1 MCCPQMVFFL
11 DSMSGTPYWL
21 QFGTSAKDQQI
32 YGGASAIFFSN
43 HSKHQAPPKKNS
55 IVFYAVFWFEGF
67 VGWLRY
73 GANAMAW
80 NGPLPWVQP
89 SKPVSKPS
97 SSPATQL
104 KDVDQWVGRRPRE
117 GSKGGALGI
126 PFDSSKVWET
136 PWKILCISST

>member
-1 MCCPQMVFFL
+1 MLPTDGL
-11 DSMSGTPYWL
+11 LLRLNEWDSLLASVWNLSKGPTDL
-21 QFGTSAKDQQI
+21 RRCFGN
-32 YGGASAIFFSN
+32 FFSN

-55 IVFYAVFWFEGF
+55 IVFYAVCWFEGF

>member
-1 MCCPQMVFFL
+1 MGLLTGFSLEPQQRTNRSTEVLRQFFFP
-11 DSMSGTPYWL
+11 T
-21 QFGTSAKDQQI
+21 I
-32 YGGASAIFFSN
+32 ASI
-43 HSKHQAPPKKNS
+43 KPPPKKNS

-136 PWKILCISST
+136 PWKILCISSTYMRVETLRP